1 MFKKL
6 LVIICVLALALGV
19 FSMTAAAQTSQDENA
34 FKAGYA
40 KVDINPWWSI
50 WAEAGE
56 TIPSDY
62 TADQI
67 MPLPMDGYGDGAGRL
82 SEPTL
87 KDDNGDDTVDAD
99 DGLHATCIAMQKGSN
114 TLLLISVDI
123 LRIDDGWGKLAR
135 EAVAAATGVPYENI
149 MLSASHTHG
158 GIDMDCGITASTT
171 YTVKTSGKTHTGAE
185 ISAYRD
191 AYTTHLYEQLV
202 EAAENAMQT
211 AVPVTA
217 RRGTIDAGTQTGHT
231 MNSVRHYVQTYTEK
245 NWRGTT
251 VATTT
256 YVRGSNFNND
266 MNGDGSVDSYYNY
279 STKANYNGTSL
290 TYTWSTAE
298 ADKSKPVSTA
308 DDSLHLLELVP
319 TTGEDSIILVN
330 WRAHATAGTPQAN
343 RYLSSDYV
351 GSLRKQMESAG
362 YRPAFFLGAAGNLV
376 PHNGSESTTPWYQQ
390 GTSTYAQRSVN
401 YGTAL
406 ANAAV
411 AMLKGENIV
420 EGAVVSPMAQVATGE
435 IQTKKLDYTFTG
447 RGIAANEHTAAENHK
462 AGTGCSRT
470 DGKYPCAHTVNG
482 ETYVFASAAHANASD
497 TIYGYNNGKTW
508 SKKADVN
515 VLTVGDALAFVTA
528 PFEISDRYSADPDL
542 TLSNAD
548 QYNDWDGLNTLGFS
562 TPFVLSCTNEYWS
575 YVPNHLAYN
584 YGVDEI
590 APYNHESTFAL
601 GSYESQISYAVDGT
615 GEALVA
621 LYKNELTEMAGFT
634 ADCECCDT
642 QDVQWLPLTREH
654 LTSGELSGGHYY
666 LREDM
671 TYEGVVNISGTVC
684 LDLHGQTYTAYNPTG
699 LARFVI
705 ASGGV
710 LNITDSLEQGAIV
723 GTGVHS
729 SAAAD
734 LAGGTVWVQ
743 SGGELNLYNGT
754 LTFQQKDT
762 HTVLNGGVMTVQG
775 VFNMY
780 DGAVQGGVANQ
791 FGGNIFVS
799 GGTMYMYGGT
809 VANGTV
815 TGQGVEEGVGGNILT
830 NAAATLELRG
840 GQITGGSAA
849 AEGQSVY
856 SMGNL
861 TLAGN
866 HAAQIQ
872 FNAVPAETL
881 KIDGT
886 YTGSVVLKMPG
897 DREAGEVIGTGI
909 NDPDISGAQITL
921 NDNSYIFL
929 RLNDNN
935 QLVVAEVAYMASIA
949 DQRFT
954 TVQAAVDAWLEMDD
968 PQPIKLSQDAAGIA
982 LTLNLT
988 ADVELDLNGIQPGA
1002 LTVNGAGRVLCMDSL
1017 TDDYSVENETY
1028 GKVPANDRIQAAD
1041 GYMMINE
1048 DGMVSF
1054 HKVQNK
1060 INSINLRPSN
1070 VGLYYGSQFA
1080 GDEVVK
1086 ENVLEYGIA
1095 LRIGSA
1101 PTASYITGDEENKFH
1116 VAFAKEAWATGTDA
1130 NGGYGVLLHG
1140 IMTPGDSL
1148 NAMYATAN
1156 VYGATYIKTADGMH
1170 LSEAKRFTLKEVVE
1184 AVDGMYN
1191 GLSATQKYQ
1200 IKVMYR
1206 AYESVMSS
1214 WNIENI
1220 KTAAGQ

>member
-6 LVIICVLALALGV
+6 LVFVCVLALALGV

-50 WAEAGE
+50 WEEAGYE
-56 TIPSDY
+56 IPSDY
-62 TADQI
+62 TAGQI

-87 KDDNGDDTVDAD
+87 KDDNGDGDVNAD

-135 EAVAAATGVPYENI
+135 QAVAAATGVPYENI
-149 MLSASHTHG
+149 MLCASHTHG
-158 GIDMDCGITASTT
+158 GIDMDCGISATT
-171 YTVKTSGKTHTGAE
+171 TFTVKNSQISHTGAE

-191 AYTTHLYEQLV
+191 AYTTHLYEQLAS
-202 EAAENAMQT
+202 AAESAMNT
-211 AVPVTA
+211 AAPVTA

-245 NWRGTT
+245 NKQGSILG
-251 VATTT
+251 TTT

-266 MNGDGSVDSYYNY
+266 MNGDGSTDSYYNY
-279 STKANYNGTSL
+279 STQLTNNWGTKK
-290 TYTWSTAE
+290 YTWSTAE

-319 TTGEDSIILVN
+319 ETGEAPIVLVN
-330 WRAHATAGTPQAN
+330 WRAHATAGTPQPN

-351 GSLRKQMESAG
+351 GSLRKQMENAG
-362 YRPAFFLGAAGNLV
+362 YRPGFFLGAAGNVV
-376 PHNGSESTTPWYQQ
+376 PHNASERDIPWYQD
-390 GTSTYAQRSVN
+390 GTSTYVQRSVN

-406 ANAAV
+406 AAAAV

-420 EGAVVSPMAQVATGE
+420 ERAVVSPMVQVATGE
-435 IQTKKLDYTFTG
+435 IRTQKLDYKFTG
-447 RGIAANEHTAAENHK
+447 RGIAENERTAAQNHK
-462 AGTGCSRT
+462 DGTGCSRT
-470 DGKYPCAHTVNG
+470 DGKYPCAHTVGG
-482 ETYVFASAAHANASD
+482 ETYVFASAAHANTTV
-497 TIYGYNNGKTW
+497 TIYGYNSGKTW
-508 SKKADVN
+508 KKAADVN

-528 PFEISDRYSADPDL
+528 PFEISDRYSMDA
-542 TLSNAD
+542 TLETAND
-548 QYNDWDGLNTLGFS
+548 DNDWNDLNTLGFS

-584 YGVDEI
+584 YGEDEI
-590 APYNHESTFAL
+590 APYYHESTFAK
-601 GSYESQISYAVDGT
+601 GSYESQTSYAVDGT

-621 LYKNELTEMAGFT
+621 LYKDTLTELAGYT
-634 ADCECCDT
+634 ADCECCGA
-642 QDVQWLPLTREH
+642 QAVQWLPLTREH
-654 LTSGELSGGHYY
+654 MASGELSGGHYY

-671 TYEGVVNISGTVC
+671 TYEKVVTISGTVC
-684 LDLHGQTYTAYNPTG
+684 LDLHGQTYTAYNPAD
-699 LARFVI
+699 LARFEI

-734 LAGGTVWVQ
+734 LTGGTVWVQ
-743 SGGELNLYNGT
+743 PGGELNLYNGT

-762 HTVLNGGVMTVQG
+762 HTVLDGGVLTVQG
-775 VFNMY
+775 IFNMY
-780 DGAVQGGVANQ
+780 DGAVRGGVANQ
-791 FGGNIFVS
+791 FGGNIFVA
-799 GGTMYMYGGT
+799 GGEMYMYGGT
-809 VANGTV
+809 VADGTV
-815 TGQGVEEGVGGNILT
+815 TGAGVSEGVGGNILT
-830 NAAATLELRG
+830 NTEAILELRG
-840 GQITGGSAA
+840 GTVTGGSAA
-849 AEGQSVY
+849 DEGQSVY
-856 SMGNL
+856 SMGKL
-861 TLAGN
+861 TLAN
-866 HAAQIQ
+866 DAQVQIE
-872 FNAVPAETL
+872 FNAVPATNL
-881 KIDGT
+881 VIDGT
-886 YTGSVVLKMPG
+886 YTGIAALKMPG
-897 DREAGEVIGTGI
+897 ERVAGEVIGTGT
-909 NDPDISGAQITL
+909 NEPDIGGAQITL
-921 NDNSYIFL
+921 GDNSYIFL

-949 DQRFT
+949 GQRFT
-954 TVQAAVDAWLEMDD
+954 TVQAAVDAWLQMDD

-988 ADVELDLNGIQPGA
+988 GNVELDLNGIQLAGI
-1002 LTVNGAGRVLCMDSL
+1002 TVNGAGKVLCMDSL
-1017 TDDYSVENETY
+1017 TDDYTLENETY
-1028 GKVPANDRIQAAD
+1028 GKVPAGNSIVAAD

-1048 DGMVSF
+1048 DGLVSF

-1060 INSINLRPSN
+1060 INSINLRPSD

-1086 ENVLEYGIA
+1086 ENVVEYGVA

-1101 PTASYITGDEENKFH
+1101 PTASYITGDTQNKFH
-1116 VAFAKEAWATGTDA
+1116 VAFAKDAWATGTDA

-1148 NAMYATAN
+1148 NGMYATAN
-1156 VYGATYIKTADGMH
+1156 VYGVTYIKTADGQMH

-1200 IKVMYR
+1200 IRVMYR

-1214 WNIENI
+1214 WDIENI
-1220 KTAAGQ
+1220 KAAAAQ